1 MPVDVKET
9 ATQEEL
15 LEQFQTRYNNL
26 ISENQEMAKK
36 IKDNVEEVISKA
48 DPASFSILVIDDDM
62 NAQ

>member
-26 ISENQEMAKK
+26 ISENQELAKK
-36 IKDNVEEVISKA
+36 IKDNEATALKLLLSLIH
-48 DPASFSILVIDDDM
+48 I
-62 NAQ
+62 